1 MKKAYES
8 PELEISWFELE
19 DVIAAS
25 IFIDDEK
32 DDVVS
37 GDGDDNTMGDL
48 FG

>member
-1 MKKAYES
+1 MKKVYES

-19 DVIAAS
+19 DVIATS
-25 IFIDDEK
+25 IEFDPEG

>member
-19 DVIAAS
+19 DIIATS
-25 IFIDDEK
+25 IVIDDEK

-37 GDGDDNTMGDL
+37 GDGDDDMMGDL